1 MKTIE
6 QIMIMLNMEIE
17 RKKLAD
23 TEQEKKIIE
32 NRISILNWVLNK
44 Y

>member
-1 MKTIE
+1 
-6 QIMIMLNMEIE
+6 MEIK

-23 TEQEKKIIE
+23 TEQKKKIIE